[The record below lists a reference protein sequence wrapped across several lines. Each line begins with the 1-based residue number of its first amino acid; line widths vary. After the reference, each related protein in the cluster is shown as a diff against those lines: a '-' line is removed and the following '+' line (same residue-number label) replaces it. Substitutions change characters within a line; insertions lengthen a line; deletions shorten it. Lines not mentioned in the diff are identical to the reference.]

1 MGGEPV
7 LLPDRPEDSEDD
19 DDDDALSLSDF
30 PLAATAAHP
39 RNDSNRP
46 RRSSSEPPD
55 LFEFLIGLGSDM
67 RSADDLIVSGKLVPL
82 HDQCRRCDSLSEL
95 ERTSVSRSSSSRAAA
110 RAQLARS
117 SRSLDY
123 RRLRRPPSSLAPEA
137 AERRTTSSSSS
148 SGGSGA
154 ARSDSFARRPPPP
167 RPLWRVLPF
176 GAVKLPA
183 EMELRDMRSRQLRR
197 TPSALFAQ
205 PAPVAGAGGGGKLPV
220 DRGGWKGPWRLIKAL
235 SCKDPASVAVA
246 TPLACLP
253 HV

>member
-1 MGGEPV
+1 MGGEPFV
-7 LLPDRPEDSEDD
+7 LPDRPEDSE

-30 PLAATAAHP
+30 PLATAAHP
-39 RNDSNRP
+39 RNDSSRP

-55 LFEFLIGLGSDM
+55 LFEFLIGLGSHM

-82 HDQCRRCDSLSEL
+82 HDQCRRCESLSEL
-95 ERTSVSRSSSSRAAA
+95 ERSSVSRSSSTRAAA
-110 RAQLARS
+110 KAQLARS

-123 RRLRRPPSSLAPEA
+123 RRLRRPPSSLAREA
-137 AERRTTSSSSS
+137 VERRTSSSSA
-148 SGGSGA
+148 GGSGV
-154 ARSDSFARRPPPP
+154 ARSDSFAKRPPP

-176 GAVKLPA
+176 VAVKLPA

-197 TPSALFAQ
+197 TPSALFVPPT
-205 PAPVAGAGGGGKLPV
+205 PA
-220 DRGGWKGPWRLIKAL
+220 DRGGWKGSWRLIKAL